1 MTEPIDKQGSPAAS
15 NDAAGNLPLL
25 EYCRARAV
33 GDIAEFSECLS
44 YPPTGCTHG
53 VPYGESRFCQHP
65 QHKEIVAWSRRSDS

>member
-33 GDIAEFSECLS
+33 SDIAEFSECLS

-65 QHKEIVAWSRRSDS
+65 QHKEIVAGSRRSDS